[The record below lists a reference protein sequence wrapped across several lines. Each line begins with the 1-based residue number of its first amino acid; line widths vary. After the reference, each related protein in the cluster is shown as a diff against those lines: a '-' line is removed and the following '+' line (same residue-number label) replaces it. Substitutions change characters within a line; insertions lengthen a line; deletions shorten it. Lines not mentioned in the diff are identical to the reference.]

1 MEEFT
6 PGWTTAWPDNSAF
19 VKKMVLP
26 CRPSSSVR
34 ADRNGEPICAAWP
47 KINLLSAYS
56 PISTH
61 CGFGYG
67 CMVFEDA
74 AWNISKAQQAWSSI
88 IKYPLCRLT
97 TLRAML
103 VIWED
108 RYSGV
113 GVGRLLG
120 RIQRIEEPHRW
131 GRQCRCN
138 MCNRVTWNDIG
149 KEQWKT
155 CWHAQCGVNKLSTT
169 LSCELL
175 SNEHVSLDSSRWIYF
190 WSRVPSTVHMFGR
203 HRWPHPYQD
212 RESRNGC
219 RACQCLKDLHS
230 CEHGHGNGCIESM
243 YCIHSCGIMQIMV
256 LTWRW

>member
-1 MEEFT
+1 MKMLNQSFINQKFFRPT
-6 PGWTTAWPDNSAF
+6 CDFSTATLPCFLFLGVVCPLLRETFASTHEKRVSAF
-19 VKKMVLP
+19 
-26 CRPSSSVR
+26 
-34 ADRNGEPICAAWP
+34 GF
-47 KINLLSAYS
+47 S
-56 PISTH
+56 PAPGRH
-61 CGFGYG
+61 CW
-67 CMVFEDA
+67 CH
-74 AWNISKAQQAWSSI
+74 
-88 IKYPLCRLT
+88 R
-97 TLRAML
+97 
-103 VIWED
+103 
-108 RYSGV
+108 
-113 GVGRLLG
+113 
-120 RIQRIEEPHRW
+120 RIGQ
-131 GRQCRCN
+131 QCRCN

-155 CWHAQCGVNKLSTT
+155 CWHVQCGVNKLSRT
-169 LSCELL
+169 LSCQLL